1 MTKSASK
8 NRMLTTIRCSL
19 IQDTRPLPPP
29 AENQEADDA
38 LLRNEPWV
46 QAPISMDYGFNVRV
60 GEGVFI
66 NINCVFIDTSPITI
80 GARTLFG
87 PNVHLYSGTHPVDP
101 AVRNGTLGPETG
113 KEIHIGEDCWLG
125 GNVIVLP
132 GRDVT
137 GRGSTIG
144 AGSVVTKRISILS
157 LSDMYLCL
165 VLTLVKDV
173 PAFSCCCRQSSP
185 HHSED

>member
-1 MTKSASK
+1 MTKSANK
-8 NRMLTTIRCSL
+8 TCMLTTIRCSL

-29 AENQEADDA
+29 AETQEADDA

-66 NINCVFIDTSPITI
+66 NINCVFIDTCPITI

-132 GRDVT
+132 GVT
-137 GRGSTIG
+137 IGRGSTIG
-144 AGSVVTKRISILS
+144 AGSVVTKVCPLS
-157 LSDMYLCL
+157 LKICIC
-165 VLTLVKDV
+165 VL
-173 PAFSCCCRQSSP
+173 S
-185 HHSED
+185 